1 MKKYIFSIFT
11 LTSLLSNA
19 QVGVNTN
26 TPLEEVHVAGPTS
39 NIRIDGLNFPNNPSN
54 MGVGSSSRVFV
65 DAEGDLVLGT
75 ETSDVEVL
83 FNPDNYLEDPETT
96 GGFNANVINQTGTG
110 SGYTTAGWPRVP
122 GPGNSSFTLTRN
134 AIIEINYSVSWN
146 LEKSNQ
152 PVDDHH
158 ARVIQTFLYLIKED
172 APGAGLVQFDI
183 DGNPVSGDP
192 TFTYPLGING
202 QFYTNGDDGANPG
215 GTQGGAYTNF
225 HNTGTDYV
233 KLGPGRYRPMFA
245 AQCAVGD
252 TGGTGAVQ
260 MFLGT
265 GNDEVQVVAHYY
277 N

>member
-1 MKKYIFSIFT
+1 MKTYLYHLVILIPVFI
-11 LTSLLSNA
+11 NA

-26 TPLEEVHVAGPTS
+26 TPQELVHVAGPTS
-39 NIRIDGLNFPNNPSN
+39 GVRIEGLNSPNNSSN
-54 MGVGSSSRVFV
+54 MGIGSSSRVYA

-75 ETSDVEVL
+75 ATSDVEVL
-83 FNPDNYLEDPETT
+83 FSPDNYLSDAEDT
-96 GGFNANVINQTGTG
+96 GGADANVINQTGTG
-110 SGYTTAGWPRVP
+110 SGYTTAGWPRVV
-122 GPGNSSFTLTRN
+122 GAGSSNFTLTRN

-146 LEKSNQ
+146 IEKSNI
-152 PVDDHH
+152 PVNDQH
-158 ARVIQTFLYLIKED
+158 ARIVQTFLYLIKED

-192 TFTYPLGING
+192 AFTYPLGING
-202 QFYTNGDDGANPG
+202 QFYTNGADG
-215 GTQGGAYTNF
+215 GGAADEGAYQGF

-245 AQCAVGD
+245 AQLAVGN
-252 TGGTGAVQ
+252 TSGTGAVQ

-265 GNDEVQVVAHYY
+265 GNDEVQVIAHYY